1 MRTSGVVLLSLSAGY
16 LGICWYVAT
25 LTVTPIRMSL
35 SREPADFG
43 FAGVRPISLMTEDAV
58 RLQGWLAPSSGE
70 RAIVLVHGINSHAW
84 DGQAP
89 DVARAYVDAGFSVL
103 LFDLRAHG
111 RSDGTRLGLG
121 WHERCD
127 VRAAVA
133 LLTAQ
138 GFQPGR
144 IGLHG
149 VSYGAATALLA
160 AAEIDAVGAVVADT
174 AFANIRDVVAGEI
187 GRQTGLS
194 TAFAQMLQPGLR
206 LIAWRRFG
214 LDFNGVSPEEAIAAV
229 APRPILLIHG
239 SDDAVTPVESAT
251 RLRAAAARRPNSG
264 SCRDVGTPKGC
275 DSHPITR
282 GHRHCA
288 RPICD
293 GLRSFSCVPS
303 ERDSRRIPKRH

>member
-1 MRTSGVVLLSLSAGY
+1 MRTSGVVLLSLSVAY
-16 LGICWYVAT
+16 LGICWYIVT
-25 LTVTPIRMSL
+25 LTVTPIRMPL

-43 FAGVRPISLMTEDAV
+43 FAGLRPISLMTEDAV
-58 RLQGWLAPSSGE
+58 RLQGWLAHSGGE

-89 DVARAYVDAGFSVL
+89 DVARAYIDAGFSVL

-111 RSDGTRLGLG
+111 QSDGIRLGLG
-121 WHERCD
+121 WRERSD

-149 VSYGAATALLA
+149 VSYAAATALLA

-187 GRQTGLS
+187 GRRTGLP

-206 LIAWRRFG
+206 LIAWHRFG
-214 LDFNGVSPEEAIAAV
+214 LDFNAVSPEEAIAVV

-251 RLRAAAARRPNSG
+251 RLQMAVGPAAELWVLPG
-264 SCRDVGTPKGC
+264 
-275 DSHPITR
+275 R
-282 GHRHCA
+282 GHTEGVRLA
-288 RPICD
+288 PDYERPSP
-293 GLRSFSCVPS
+293 LR
-303 ERDSRRIPKRH
+303 EAYLRRVTEFFTRTL